1 MDVMVI
7 LSRGVRLVRD
17 LKHIKIRK
25 SIHLVCDSVHMCM
38 CVGGGGGG
46 RGGEVG
52 RVALKRSQSIFIL
65 TLRV

>member
-7 LSRGVRLVRD
+7 QSRGVRLVRD

-38 CVGGGGGG
+38 CVGGGGGE
-46 RGGEVG
+46 GGEVG

>member
-7 LSRGVRLVRD
+7 QSRGVRLVRD
-17 LKHIKIRK
+17 LKHIKTENPFIWCV
-25 SIHLVCDSVHMCM
+25 IVCICVCVLGE
-38 CVGGGGGG
+38 VGG
-46 RGGEVG
+46 RGEVG